1 MKLEELNGAKNVAGV
16 IDGETVDIL
25 AASLQTSGLTL
36 VFFQTESGGTS
47 QTFLTPDQVQALTVT
62 HSSTQMKFSA
72 NPMDYKLA
80 HEAYRMQL
88 AGLFDPLVAVNS
100 SDLQPLP
107 HQIKAVYGEF
117 LPRIPLRFLLA
128 DDPGA
133 GKTIMA
139 GLYIKEL
146 ILRGYLKRC
155 LIVVPGGLIDQWRQE
170 LLDKFSLN
178 FDQLTK
184 PDLDA
189 IDFAN
194 PFSAKDFL
202 IARMDQL
209 SRANPEVENALDNS
223 RWDLIIVD
231 ESHRMSA
238 YFSSWRGQAKET
250 KRFRLGKRLS
260 KITTN
265 LLLMTATP
273 HAGNEENFQLFL
285 SLLDEDRF
293 EGKKKSNTAKI
304 DTSDV
309 MRRLVKED
317 LVDLQGRALFP
328 ERRAQ
333 TVEYL
338 LSSEEKELYEAVT
351 TYVRQEMNRAA
362 AIAAKGDKK
371 RSNNVGFA
379 LTILQRR
386 LASSPRAILRSLER
400 RQERLASWLRTLETE
415 SRLVD
420 WKSPEISDDFDFD
433 DEEIYE
439 EYSPEE
445 IESAEETSGL
455 DLATAAQTVEELKAE
470 LATLGSLVEQAR
482 HVNALDEDKKWTEL
496 RSILSDNLDEISEDA
511 SSRKF
516 IVFTEHKD
524 TLYYLTEKIANLY
537 GDSSTVVSI
546 HGGHS
551 RDERNRAKESFTQDP
566 NVRVLVA
573 TDAAGE
579 GLNLQRAHLMVN
591 YDLPW
596 NPNRIEQRFGRIH
609 RIGQTEVCWLWNLVA
624 VETREGE
631 VFKTLLDK
639 IELQS
644 EAYNGNIFNVLG
656 QGKPFNEKSL
666 RDLLQDAVKYGN
678 DPEVRA
684 QRNQVIVEGVEASI
698 RDIQA
703 DLALT
708 EEMRGEFNPSE
719 IARQYEEVQIRR
731 LQPGFISGFFTP
743 AFERI
748 AGQMKSIPAEPGR
761 FRITRVPESLIKLS
775 LKNSSIGPVASE
787 YERVTFEREK
797 IRMESTLDAHL
808 IAPGSPIMNAVIRK
822 TLDDLRYALKDGT
835 IIIDRTD
842 KQGNQPTL
850 LVSVVQTV
858 KNALEPPVDVD
869 RHFNFIEVSSN
880 GEVAV
885 SKIAPYIDYSNPS
898 ESEREYVLSEILPKL
913 DLSNL
918 DDIAKG
924 FSVSQLMSKDFGQL
938 RQRISDR
945 VDKIRKQVESRLDG
959 EIDFWS
965 RRALEL
971 RSEPATKSSMRPE
984 EASKK
989 AKELE
994 NRKQSRLAELK
1005 REESLTI
1012 ELPSVVA
1019 RAIVIPEKLLVEA
1032 LRSASD
1038 VSQFTKDQDAIKAV
1052 ERRAVDMVV
1061 SVEKAR
1067 GREPEEQARNN
1078 KGFDIISRPK
1088 DSGESIFIEVKGRIE
1103 GADTFLVTTSE
1114 VQFGQNEGI
1123 KHLLAMVKVSPN
1135 GPEFDEV
1142 RYVSSPFD
1150 NLQVSIEEASKN
1162 LYWQKYWD
1170 RGYDPRHDGQE

>member
-1 MKLEELNGAKNVAGV
+1 MRIEDLAGAKNVVGV
-16 IDGETVDIL
+16 IEGEQVDVL
-25 AASLQTSGLTL
+25 AVSQQAPGLTL
-36 VFFQTESGGTS
+36 VFFQPKHGGPS
-47 QTFLTPDQVQALTVT
+47 HTFLTNEQVEALTVSEALSNT
-62 HSSTQMKFSA
+62 AFSA
-72 NPMDYKLA
+72 NPIDYKLA
-80 HEAYRMQL
+80 HEAYRMRL

-209 SRANPEVENALDNS
+209 SRANPEVESALEAS
-223 RWDLIIVD
+223 QWDLIIVD

-238 YFSSWRGQAKET
+238 YFSSWRGEAKET
-250 KRFRLGKRLS
+250 KRFKLGKRLS

-273 HAGNEENFQLFL
+273 HAGSEENFQLFL

-293 EGKKKSNTAKI
+293 EGKKKSNMAKI

-333 TVEYL
+333 TVEYI
-338 LSSEEKELYEAVT
+338 LSSEEKDLYEAVT
-351 TYVRQEMNRAA
+351 NYVRQEMNRAA

-400 RQERLASWLRTLETE
+400 RQERLSTWLRTLQAD
-415 SRLVD
+415 SNSGD
-420 WKSPEISDDFDFD
+420 FKSPAITDDFDFD

-439 EYSPEE
+439 EYTPEE
-445 IESAEETSGL
+445 LENAEDTSAL

-470 LATLGSLVEQAR
+470 LTTLGSLVERAKA
-482 HVNALDEDKKWTEL
+482 VNALDEDKKWTEL
-496 RSILSDNLDEISEDA
+496 RSILADDLEEISEDA

-524 TLYYLTEKIANLY
+524 TLYYLTEKIRNLY
-537 GDSSTVVSI
+537 GDASAVVSI

-551 RDERNRAKESFTQDP
+551 RVERNRAKESFTQDP
-566 NVRVLVA
+566 KVRVLVA

-639 IELQS
+639 IEQQS
-644 EAYNGNIFNVLG
+644 DAYNGNIFNVLG

-684 QRNQVIVEGVEASI
+684 QRNKVIVEGVEASI

-708 EEMRGEFNPSE
+708 EELRGEFDPSE
-719 IARQYEEVQIRR
+719 IAKQYEEVQIRR
-731 LQPGFISGFFTP
+731 LQPGFISGFFNP
-743 AFERI
+743 AFDRI
-748 AGQMKSIPAEPGR
+748 AGQMKTVSGEPGR
-761 FRITRVPESLIKLS
+761 FRITRVPESLIRLS
-775 LKNSSIGPVASE
+775 LKHSAIGPVASE

-797 IRMESTLDAHL
+797 IRFESASDAHL
-808 IAPGSPIMNAVIRK
+808 IAPGSPIMNAVIHK
-822 TLDDLRYALKDGT
+822 TLDDLQYALREGT
-835 IIIDRTD
+835 ILVDRTA
-842 KQGNQPTL
+842 KQGTEPTL

-858 KNALEPPVDVD
+858 KNSVEPPVAVD
-869 RHFNFIEVSSN
+869 RHFNFIEVSPT
-880 GEVAV
+880 GEVTV

-898 ESEREYVLSEILPKL
+898 ESEREYSMTEILPKL
-913 DLSNL
+913 DLSKM
-918 DDIAKG
+918 DDLAKNY
-924 FSVSQLMSKDFGQL
+924 SISQLMDKDFGLL
-938 RQRISDR
+938 RSRTTER
-945 VDKIRKQVESRLDG
+945 VDKIRKQVELRLDG

-971 RSEPATKSSMRPE
+971 RHEPTTKSSMRPE

-994 NRKQSRLAELK
+994 NRKQARLAELK
-1005 REESLTI
+1005 KEESLTI
-1012 ELPSVVA
+1012 DLPSVIA

-1032 LRSASD
+1032 LKSEADASI
-1038 VSQFTKDQDAIKAV
+1038 FARDQEAIKAV
-1052 ERRAVDMVV
+1052 ERRAVEMVM
-1061 SVEKAR
+1061 STEKSR
-1067 GREPEEQARNN
+1067 GRTPEEQARNN
-1078 KGFDIISRPK
+1078 KGFDIISRAR
-1088 DSGESIFIEVKGRIE
+1088 DSGESLFIEVKGRVD

-1123 KHLLAMVKVSPN
+1123 NHLLALVKVSGA
-1135 GPEFDEV
+1135 GPEYDEV
-1142 RYVSSPFD
+1142 RYVPSPFAS
-1150 NLQVSIEEASKN
+1150 LQVSIEEASKN
-1162 LYWQKYWD
+1162 LYWRTYWE
-1170 RGYDPRHDGQE
+1170 RGYDPKPEGQD

>member
-1 MKLEELNGAKNVAGV
+1 MKFEELNGAKNVVGV
-16 IDGETVDIL
+16 IDGEPVTVH
-25 AASLQTSGLTL
+25 ASAKQPSGLIL
-36 VFFQTESGGTS
+36 VFFQTPDGSPS
-47 QTFLTPDQVQALTVT
+47 QTFLTEDQLERAYIAEEKVV
-62 HSSTQMKFSA
+62 STFNASA
-72 NPMDYKLA
+72 EDFKLA
-80 HEAYRMQL
+80 HEAFRMQL

-170 LLDKFSLN
+170 LLEKFSLN

-189 IDFAN
+189 LDFTN
-194 PFSAKDFL
+194 PFAAKDFL

-209 SRANPEVENALDNS
+209 SRATPEVESALERS
-223 RWDLIIVD
+223 QWDLIIID

-238 YFSSWRGQAKET
+238 YFSSWRGEAKET
-250 KRFRLGKRLS
+250 KRFKLGKRLS

-293 EGKKKSNTAKI
+293 EGKKKSNTQKI

-328 ERRAQ
+328 ERKAQ

-338 LSSEEKELYEAVT
+338 LSSDEKELYELVT
-351 TYVRQEMNRAA
+351 NYVRQEMNRAA

-400 RQERLASWLRTLETE
+400 RQERLSNWLRVLEVEAKSASTIPSQSE
-415 SRLVD
+415 SL
-420 WKSPEISDDFDFD
+420 IDFD
-433 DEEIYE
+433 DDDIYE
-439 EYSPEE
+439 DYAPEE
-445 IESAEETSGL
+445 LEQAEETQSL
-455 DLATAAQTVEELKAE
+455 DLATAAQTLEELRAE
-470 LATLGSLVEQAR
+470 LETLATLVEKATY
-482 HVNALDEDKKWTEL
+482 VNALDEDKKWTQL
-496 RSILSDNLDEISEDA
+496 RSILSDDLEEINEDPSA
-511 SSRKF
+511 RKF

-524 TLYYLTEKIANLY
+524 TLFYLTEKITNLY
-537 GDSSTVVSI
+537 GDPAAVVSI

-551 RDERNRAKESFTQDP
+551 RDDRNRAKESFTQDP

-579 GLNLQRAHLMVN
+579 GLNLQRSHLMVN

-639 IELQS
+639 IEQQS

-656 QGKPFNEKSL
+656 QGKPFSEKSL
-666 RDLLQDAVKYGN
+666 RALLVEAILYGN

-684 QRNQVIVEGVEASI
+684 KRDQVIIEGVEASI
-698 RDIQA
+698 KDVQS
-703 DLALT
+703 DMALF
-708 EEMRGEFNPSE
+708 EAMRGDFDPAQVAREFES
-719 IARQYEEVQIRR
+719 VQIRR
-731 LQPGFISGFFTP
+731 LQPGFISGFFKP
-743 AFERI
+743 AFERL
-748 AGQMKSIPAEPGR
+748 AGRIKELPSEAGR
-761 FRITRVPESLIKLS
+761 YQITKVPESLTRIS
-775 LKNSSIGPVASE
+775 MRNSGIGPIANE

-797 IRMESTLDAHL
+797 IRLESSTDAHL
-808 IAPGSPIMNAVIRK
+808 IAPGSPLMNAVIHK
-822 TLDDLRYALKDGT
+822 TLEDLRYALAEGT
-835 IIIDRTD
+835 ILVDRTE
-842 KQGNQPTL
+842 KQGERPTL

-858 KNALEPPVDVD
+858 KNSLEPPVDVD
-869 RHFNFIEVSSN
+869 RHFNFIEVTDD
-880 GEVAV
+880 EVVSV
-885 SKIAPYIDYSNPS
+885 SKIAPYIDYSPPT
-898 ESEREYVLSEILPKL
+898 EKEREYIVQELLSKL
-913 DLSNL
+913 DVERL
-918 DDIAKG
+918 DDIARSH
-924 FSVSQLMSKDFGQL
+924 SVSQLTTQDFTAL
-938 RQRISDR
+938 KQRITDR
-945 VDKIRKQVESRLDG
+945 VDKIRKQVDARLKG
-959 EIDFWS
+959 EIDYWS
-965 RRALEL
+965 RRSLEL
-971 RSEPATKSSMRPE
+971 RSEPVTKSSMRPE

-994 NRKQSRLAELK
+994 NRRQNRLLELK
-1005 REESLTI
+1005 KEESLTI
-1012 ELPSVVA
+1012 QLPKVVA
-1019 RAIVIPEKLLVEA
+1019 RALVIPEKLLVAA
-1032 LRSASD
+1032 LSTADAASK
-1038 VSQFTKDQDAIKAV
+1038 FTRDQDAIKAV
-1052 ERRAVDMVV
+1052 ERRAVDMVMDL
-1061 SVEKAR
+1061 EKAR
-1067 GREPEEQARNN
+1067 GRIPEEQARNN
-1078 KGFDIISRPK
+1078 KGFDIISRSA
-1088 DSGESIFIEVKGRIE
+1088 DNGHAMFIEVKGRIE

-1114 VQFGQNEGI
+1114 LSFGQTQGANHI
-1123 KHLLAMVKVSPN
+1123 LALVRVSTN
-1135 GPEFDEV
+1135 GPEHDEV
-1142 RYVSSPFD
+1142 RYVSDPFA
-1150 NLQVSIEEASKN
+1150 NLQISIGDASRN
-1162 LYWQKYWD
+1162 LYWDHYWKL
-1170 RGYDPRHDGQE
+1170 GEDPRQVK